1 MLNIKTLAFSHL
13 CYEVNAVFGSS
24 AKHIIDCVADSIIN
38 RGKNVK
44 AHVALVNPP
53 YPEDVPQ
60 AVFIPLGISYLAAVL
75 EQQGYEVDVVDLQ
88 VSRPT
93 QKQLEDKF
101 RNLNPDV
108 IGVTSATVTYLPALQ
123 ILKAAKT
130 ALPNCTTMIGGPHV
144 TVLDERT
151 FIESADVD
159 IVVRG
164 EGEQTMLELAG
175 LVSDGNLKSLS
186 EVSGI
191 TFRRHGQIF
200 RSPDRPFM
208 QDIDLLP
215 YPAHKHFD
223 VSRYRISG
231 KVYMPIITSR
241 GCPFYC
247 TFCAA
252 YKMCGRGFR
261 ARSPSKVVDE
271 LEWLRDTFGAK
282 AFAFYDDTFT
292 YNVNRAMAICDEM
305 KTRKFDLP
313 WDCRTRV
320 DKVSKELLTRLRSTN
335 CQLIHFGVE
344 SGSQQMLNTMRKG
357 TTVEQN
363 AKAIKLA
370 KESDIL
376 VAISLVI
383 GYPGETPEM
392 LQQTIDF
399 IHKTKPDYVY
409 MCEAVP
415 YPGTDL
421 YTYIK
426 QSGIELSEDWNQY
439 HEQMQVFK
447 NTLLPLE
454 KLEEAKKTVYDSFF
468 TPTYYLQKKLRGDFH
483 SQIMARMALNHLV
496 WKYRLSRWAFRQL
509 GKVRHAK
516 KSPGGHSTPSK
527 DQDY

>member
-1 MLNIKTLAFSHL
+1 M
-13 CYEVNAVFGSS
+13 
-24 AKHIIDCVADSIIN
+24 
-38 RGKNVK
+38 K
-44 AHVALVNPP
+44 AHVVLANPP

-60 AVFIPLGISYLAAVL
+60 AIFIPLGISYLVAVL
-75 EQQGYEVDVVDLQ
+75 EEKGYEVDVVDCQ

-101 RNLNPDV
+101 RSLNPDI
-108 IGVTSATVTYLPALQ
+108 IGVTSATVTYLPALD
-123 ILKAAKT
+123 ILKAAKA
-130 ALPNCTTMIGGPHV
+130 ALPNCITMIGGPHV

-151 FIESADVD
+151 FTESADVD

-164 EGEQTMLELAG
+164 EGEQTMLELAS

-186 EVSGI
+186 EVAGI
-191 TFRRHGQIF
+191 TFKKNGKVF
-200 RSPDRPFM
+200 RTPDRPFI
-208 QDIDLLP
+208 QDIDSLP

-223 VSRYRISG
+223 VTKYKISG
-231 KVYMPIITSR
+231 KTYMPIITSR
-241 GCPFYC
+241 GCPFNC
-247 TFCAA
+247 AFCLAS
-252 YKMCGRGFR
+252 KMCGKGFR

-271 LEWLRDTFGAK
+271 LEWLRDTFEAG

-292 YNVNRAMAICDEM
+292 YDVNRAIAICDEM
-305 KTRKFDLP
+305 KARKFGLP

-320 DKVSKELLTRLRSTN
+320 DRVSKELLTKLRSTN

-363 AKAIKLA
+363 ARAIKWA
-370 KESDIL
+370 KESGIL

-415 YPGTDL
+415 YPGTEL
-421 YTYIK
+421 YNYVK
-426 QSGIELSEDWNQY
+426 ELGLEISENWNQY

-454 KLEEAKKTVYDSFF
+454 KLEETKKALYDSFF
-468 TPTYYLQKKLRGDFH
+468 TPTYYLRKKLRGDFH

-496 WKYRLSRWAFRQL
+496 WKYKFSRWAFKQL
-509 GKVRHAK
+509 GKVRHTK

-527 DQDY
+527 DQQD

>member
-1 MLNIKTLAFSHL
+1 MKVHVVLA
-13 CYEVNAVFGSS
+13 
-24 AKHIIDCVADSIIN
+24 
-38 RGKNVK
+38 
-44 AHVALVNPP
+44 NPP
-53 YPEDVPQ
+53 YPDDVPQ
-60 AVFIPLGISYLAAVL
+60 AVFIPLGISYLVAVL
-75 EQQGYEVDVVDLQ
+75 EEKGYEVDVVDCQ
-88 VSRPT
+88 VSRPN

-101 RNLNPDV
+101 RSLNPDI
-108 IGVTSATVTYLPALQ
+108 IGVTAATVTYLPALK
-123 ILKAAKT
+123 ILKAAKA
-130 ALPNCTTMIGGPHV
+130 ALPSCITMIGGPHV

-151 FIESADVD
+151 FTESADVD

-164 EGEQTMLELAG
+164 EGEQTMLELAS

-186 EVSGI
+186 KVAGI
-191 TFRRHGQIF
+191 TFRKNGQVY
-200 RSPDRPFM
+200 RTPDRPFI
-208 QDIDLLP
+208 QDIDSLP
-215 YPAHKHFD
+215 RPAHKHFD
-223 VSRYRISG
+223 VTRYKISG
-231 KVYMPIITSR
+231 KIYMPIITSR
-241 GCPFYC
+241 GCPFNC
-247 TFCAA
+247 AFCLAS
-252 YKMCGRGFR
+252 KMCGRGFR

-271 LEWLRDTFGAK
+271 LEWLRDTFGAG

-292 YNVNRAMAICDEM
+292 FDVNRAIAICDEM
-305 KTRKFDLP
+305 KARKFGLP

-320 DKVSKELLTRLRSTN
+320 DKVSKELLTKLRSTN

-363 AKAIKLA
+363 ARAIKWA
-370 KESDIL
+370 KESGIL

-415 YPGTDL
+415 YPGTEL
-421 YTYIK
+421 YSYVK
-426 QSGIELSEDWNQY
+426 ELGLEMTEDWNKY

-454 KLEEAKKTVYDSFF
+454 KLEETKKALYDSFF
-468 TPTYYLQKKLRGDFH
+468 TPTYFLQKKLRGDFH

-496 WKYRLSRWAFRQL
+496 WKYKFSRWAFKQL
-509 GKVRHAK
+509 GRVRHPK

-527 DQDY
+527 DQQD

>member
-1 MLNIKTLAFSHL
+1 M
-13 CYEVNAVFGSS
+13 
-24 AKHIIDCVADSIIN
+24 
-38 RGKNVK
+38 K
-44 AHVALVNPP
+44 AHVVLANPP

-75 EQQGYEVDVVDLQ
+75 EEKGYEVDVVDCQ
-88 VSRPT
+88 VSRPN
-93 QKQLEDKF
+93 QKELEDKF
-101 RNLNPDV
+101 RSLNPDI
-108 IGVTSATVTYLPALQ
+108 IGVTSATVTYLPALD
-123 ILKAAKT
+123 ILKAAKA
-130 ALPNCTTMIGGPHV
+130 ALPNCITMIGGPHV

-151 FIESADVD
+151 FTESADVD

-164 EGEQTMLELAG
+164 EGEQTMLELAS

-186 EVSGI
+186 EVAGI
-191 TFRRHGQIF
+191 TFKKNGKVF
-200 RSPDRPFM
+200 RTPDRPFI
-208 QDIDLLP
+208 QDIDSLP

-223 VSRYRISG
+223 VTKYKISG
-231 KVYMPIITSR
+231 KTYMPIITSR
-241 GCPFYC
+241 GCPFNC
-247 TFCAA
+247 AFCLAS
-252 YKMCGRGFR
+252 KMCGKGFR

-271 LEWLRDTFGAK
+271 LEWLRDTFEAG

-292 YNVNRAMAICDEM
+292 YDVNRAIAICDEM
-305 KTRKFDLP
+305 KARKFGLP

-320 DKVSKELLTRLRSTN
+320 DRVSKELLTKLRSTN

-363 AKAIKLA
+363 ARAIKWA
-370 KESDIL
+370 KESGIL

-415 YPGTDL
+415 YPGTEL
-421 YTYIK
+421 YNYVK
-426 QSGIELSEDWNQY
+426 ELGLEISENWNQY

-454 KLEEAKKTVYDSFF
+454 KLEETKKALYDSFF
-468 TPTYYLQKKLRGDFH
+468 TPTYYLRKKLRGDFH

-496 WKYRLSRWAFRQL
+496 WKYKFSRWAFKQL
-509 GKVRHAK
+509 GKVRHTK

-527 DQDY
+527 DQQD

>member
-1 MLNIKTLAFSHL
+1 M
-13 CYEVNAVFGSS
+13 
-24 AKHIIDCVADSIIN
+24 
-38 RGKNVK
+38 K
-44 AHVALVNPP
+44 AHVVLANPP

-60 AVFIPLGISYLAAVL
+60 AIFIPLGISYLVAVL
-75 EQQGYEVDVVDLQ
+75 EEKGYEVDVVDCQ

-101 RNLNPDV
+101 RRLNPDI
-108 IGVTSATVTYLPALQ
+108 IGVTSATVTYLPALD
-123 ILKAAKT
+123 ILKAAKA
-130 ALPNCTTMIGGPHV
+130 ALPNCITMIGGPHV

-151 FIESADVD
+151 FTESADVD

-164 EGEQTMLELAG
+164 EGEQTMLELAS

-186 EVSGI
+186 EVAGI
-191 TFRRHGQIF
+191 TFGKNGKVF
-200 RSPDRPFM
+200 RTPDRPFI
-208 QDIDLLP
+208 QDIDSLP
-215 YPAHKHFD
+215 RPAHKHFD
-223 VSRYRISG
+223 VTRYKISG
-231 KVYMPIITSR
+231 KTYMPIITSR
-241 GCPFYC
+241 GCPFNC
-247 TFCAA
+247 AFCLAS
-252 YKMCGRGFR
+252 KMCGRGFR

-271 LEWLRDTFGAK
+271 LEWLRDTFGAG

-292 YNVNRAMAICDEM
+292 FDLNRAIAICDEM
-305 KTRKFDLP
+305 KARKFDMP

-320 DKVSKELLTRLRSTN
+320 DKVSKELLTKLRSTN

-363 AKAIKLA
+363 ANAIKLA
-370 KESDIL
+370 KECDIL

-392 LQQTIDF
+392 LQQTTDF
-399 IHKTKPDYVY
+399 IRRTKPDYVY

-415 YPGTDL
+415 YPGTEL
-421 YTYIK
+421 YNYVK
-426 QSGIELSEDWNQY
+426 QLGLKMTEDWNQY
-439 HEQMQVFK
+439 HEQTQVFK

-454 KLEEAKKTVYDSFF
+454 KLEEAKKAVYDSFF
-468 TPTYYLQKKLRGDFH
+468 TPTYYLRKKLRGDFH

-496 WKYRLSRWAFRQL
+496 WKYRFSRWAFRQL
-509 GKVRHAK
+509 GKVRHTK

-527 DQDY
+527 DQQD